1 MQDVSGDDTYEMIV
15 KRSEAKI
22 ETSSGVAILGKGTA
36 ATDVSKVAVEDVPKK
51 FVTCNSAVYVAPGT
65 RFV

>member
-1 MQDVSGDDTYEMIV
+1 MIV

-22 ETSSGVAILGKGTA
+22 STSSGVAILGKGTA

-51 FVTCNSAVYVAPGT
+51 FVTYNSAVYVAPGT